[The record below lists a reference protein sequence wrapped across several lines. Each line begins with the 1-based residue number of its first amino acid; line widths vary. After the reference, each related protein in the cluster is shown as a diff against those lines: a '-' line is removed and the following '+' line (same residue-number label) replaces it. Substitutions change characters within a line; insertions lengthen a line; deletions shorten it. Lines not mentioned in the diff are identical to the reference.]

1 MTRALA
7 AFAAA
12 IALSTGA
19 AAVAHAEPQT
29 LSVSTAGYDLNTPA
43 GAKAFYRHLSQT
55 VAAACGGAPTSF
67 FTSEEER
74 FQACYKD
81 ALKAAVEQSR
91 APLVTAAAGQSQTRV
106 ASR

>member
-1 MTRALA
+1 MTRIA

-12 IALSTGA
+12 LVLSA
-19 AAVAHAEPQT
+19 AGAVAAQAEPQT
-29 LSVSTAGYDLNTPA
+29 LTVSTAGYDLNTPA
-43 GAKAFYRHLSQT
+43 GAKAFYRHLSQA
-55 VAAACGGAPTSF
+55 VVAACGGAPTSF

-81 ALKAAVEQSR
+81 ALKAAVDSSH
-91 APLVTAAAGQSQTRV
+91 APLVAALMDKSPAQL